1 MVEFALRNGR
11 VVDGTRAPARSA
23 DVLVRDGVIV
33 EVGPLPETHGRQDID
48 LSGLVLSP
56 GFVDPHTHYDAQVF
70 WDRDLTPSSWHGVT
84 TAVMG
89 NCGFG
94 VAPTRPEHR
103 EIVLR
108 TLERV
113 EGMPIE
119 ALRLGL
125 PWVFETYPEYLDAVD
140 ALPKR
145 VHVASLIGHTPIRH
159 FVMGDAAT
167 EREATIEEI
176 RDMRA
181 VVEGALAA
189 GAVGLST
196 SKSPTHR
203 GAGNKPVPSRLATI
217 DEIVGLALALRGAGY
232 GVLEATYG
240 PGLFVEEFADLA
252 RRTGRPVTWAAVL
265 AQRGDP
271 SWARSIVARTREL
284 GGDVFPQMACRPV
297 VFQLRL
303 DDPTSLSGLESFKEL
318 RELDEAERRAR

>member
-1 MVEFALRNGR
+1 VLDVIITGGS
-11 VVDGTRAPARSA
+11 VIDGMGSPARNA
-23 DVLVRDGVIV
+23 DLGVRDRRIV
-33 EVGPLPETHGRQDID
+33 TIAEPGEITESATRHID
-48 LSGLVLSP
+48 ARGFIVAP

-232 GVLEATYG
+232 GVLVDRGAH
-240 PGLFVEEFADLA
+240 PRA
-252 RRTGRPVTWAAVL
+252 RRRCLPTNGVPSRRLPASARRSHI
-265 AQRGDP
+265 AQR
-271 SWARSIVARTREL
+271 TR
-284 GGDVFPQMACRPV
+284 V
-297 VFQLRL
+297 VQ
-303 DDPTSLSGLESFKEL
+303 
-318 RELDEAERRAR
+318 RAA

>member
-1 MVEFALRNGR
+1 MVEFALRNAR

-125 PWVFETYPEYLDAVD
+125 PWVFET
-140 ALPKR
+140 
-145 VHVASLIGHTPIRH
+145 
-159 FVMGDAAT
+159 
-167 EREATIEEI
+167 
-176 RDMRA
+176 
-181 VVEGALAA
+181 
-189 GAVGLST
+189 
-196 SKSPTHR
+196 
-203 GAGNKPVPSRLATI
+203 
-217 DEIVGLALALRGAGY
+217 
-232 GVLEATYG
+232 
-240 PGLFVEEFADLA
+240 
-252 RRTGRPVTWAAVL
+252 
-265 AQRGDP
+265 
-271 SWARSIVARTREL
+271 
-284 GGDVFPQMACRPV
+284 
-297 VFQLRL
+297 
-303 DDPTSLSGLESFKEL
+303 
-318 RELDEAERRAR
+318 